1 MCGFIGFS
9 YSFCLCHKTLSAL
22 EFRWCCCCCFSF
34 NPRFTFPILEQ
45 KSRIVFQCNRH
56 FTSTF
61 VILIVST
68 NSRQG
73 LFIEI
78 NMAKYIRCVC
88 VWVWAHHSFEFTK
101 LTIIHSI
108 NQVTCVYLVKSKNLD
123 LCAMSYTRN
132 ESKTFQ
138 FNWKCFCMCW
148 PVDSVCDD
156 VYMQFWKTVYAMNSL
171 ICTSTSLTRVWHIFL
186 LPLSFWFVLTLAIAF
201 LSASRNLMKMQWISQ
216 HDEVS
221 F

>member
-1 MCGFIGFS
+1 M
-9 YSFCLCHKTLSAL
+9 
-22 EFRWCCCCCFSF
+22 
-34 NPRFTFPILEQ
+34 
-45 KSRIVFQCNRH
+45 
-56 FTSTF
+56 
-61 VILIVST
+61 
-68 NSRQG
+68 
-73 LFIEI
+73 
-78 NMAKYIRCVC
+78 CVC

-201 LSASRNLMKMQWISQ
+201 LSASRNLMKMAMNFPTRWSIILTSTIQRNFRCLSESLHFRSLSLSPSFGRWFIFPFQLNSIPRQW
-216 HDEVS
+216 
-221 F
+221 